1 MAEIFDKGEVVV
13 EPAKAVKKPRKKRA
27 PLSASKKAALVERLK
42 VAREKKAA
50 QRKKAAEPIK
60 IEIEEPKPSDS
71 REPVKAKVKAEVKV
85 PEPKNNKYR
94 ENQMELENL
103 RQELEM
109 QNLKNQLEDSR
120 RSKKQPVEEPPMIVN
135 EPDPAPR
142 AVEPVVIKEPPKQP
156 TRYSLAPKNIWGQ
169 F

>member
-1 MAEIFDKGEVVV
+1 MAEIFDKGPTV
-13 EPAKAVKKPRKKRA
+13 EPIVPIVKKPRKKRA

-42 VAREKKAA
+42 SAREKKAS

-60 IEIEEPKPSDS
+60 IEIEEPKPV
-71 REPVKAKVKAEVKV
+71 VKKVVEKV
-85 PEPKNNKYR
+85 VPKEPKNNKYR

-120 RSKKQPVEEPPMIVN
+120 RSKKQLVEEPPMIVN
-135 EPDPAPR
+135 EPAP
-142 AVEPVVIKEPPKQP
+142 VIQKIEPIVVKPEPKQP

>member
-13 EPAKAVKKPRKKRA
+13 EPIAPIKVKKPRKKRA

-42 VAREKKAA
+42 SAREKKAA

-60 IEIEEPKPSDS
+60 IEIEEPKPV
-71 REPVKAKVKAEVKV
+71 VKKVVEKV
-85 PEPKNNKYR
+85 VVNNKYR

-120 RSKKQPVEEPPMIVN
+120 RSKKQTIEEPPMIVN
-135 EPDPAPR
+135 EPDPIIQK
-142 AVEPVVIKEPPKQP
+142 VEPVVIKETPKQP

>member
-1 MAEIFDKGEVVV
+1 MAEIFDKGPAV
-13 EPAKAVKKPRKKRA
+13 EPAAPAVKKPRKKRA

-42 VAREKKAA
+42 SAREKKAA

-60 IEIEEPKPSDS
+60 IEIEEPKPV
-71 REPVKAKVKAEVKV
+71 VKKVVEKV
-85 PEPKNNKYR
+85 VVNNKYK
-94 ENQMELENL
+94 ENQMELEHL

-135 EPDPAPR
+135 EPAPVIQK
-142 AVEPVVIKEPPKQP
+142 VEPVVVVPKIKQP

>member
-60 IEIEEPKPSDS
+60 IEIEEPKPVVKK
-71 REPVKAKVKAEVKV
+71 VKAEVKAEVKV

-135 EPDPAPR
+135 EPDPIIQK
-142 AVEPVVIKEPPKQP
+142 VEPVVIKETPKQP